1 MCFEMVLSVNCSCY
15 PKNYFLGF
23 YLNFAVFI
31 VQFSMCKFRFSVPG
45 PGTRVTL
52 RFYRLYLRL
61 NRVVTASLSLCRK
74 SYGGLKWT
82 RTTDLTIISR
92 VL

>member
-31 VQFSMCKFRFSVPG
+31 VQFSRYKEYKMFHILYSPNQALLDLLFQPQQNVLASG
-45 PGTRVTL
+45 SL
-52 RFYRLYLRL
+52 RCWWAQVDSNHRPYAYQAYAL
-61 NRVVTASLSLCRK
+61 
-74 SYGGLKWT
+74 
-82 RTTDLTIISR
+82 TT
-92 VL
+92 

>member
-1 MCFEMVLSVNCSCY
+1 MSFDISHNLLYSYSR
-15 PKNYFLGF
+15 F
-23 YLNFAVFI
+23 VFI

-61 NRVVTASLSLCRK
+61 NRVVTVSLSLCRK